1 MAAVSRVSPIANS
14 RRSSKN
20 SLAIEGSST
29 FASGDDIVLSVTGKA
44 DQEWIDDYGAA
55 VESAGFSESS
65 RMETEGSV
73 NLFYEGNG
81 WVVTV
86 FGAESGGGPWDVVI
100 SATVVPE

>member
-1 MAAVSRVSPIANS
+1 
-14 RRSSKN
+14 
-20 SLAIEGSST
+20 
-29 FASGDDIVLSVTGKA
+29 
-44 DQEWIDDYGAA
+44 
-55 VESAGFSESS
+55 
-65 RMETEGSV
+65 METEGSV